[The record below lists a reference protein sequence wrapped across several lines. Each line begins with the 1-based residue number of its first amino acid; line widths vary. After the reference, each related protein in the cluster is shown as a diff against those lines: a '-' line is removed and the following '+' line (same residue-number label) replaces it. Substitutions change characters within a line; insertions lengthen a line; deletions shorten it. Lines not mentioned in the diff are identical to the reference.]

1 MEHKKK
7 DFNEWYNEV
16 IEESKLVDK
25 RYPVKGMNVWL
36 PYGWAIARNVDNV
49 IRNLMFSTSHEEVY
63 FPLLIPKDQF
73 AKEEEH
79 IRGFGSEVFW
89 VDKGGDTP
97 LDIPLALRPTS
108 ETAMY
113 PLFSLWIRTHADLP
127 LKIFQI
133 VNVFRY
139 ETKQTRTFLRVR
151 EIHFFEAH
159 TCHESF
165 EDAEKQIKEDM
176 EIWEKFCEKMALP
189 YILNVRP
196 EWDKF
201 AGAFYSIA
209 ADTIMPSGRPLQIGT
224 MHQYKQNFAKAY
236 NIMFTREDGT
246 REYAYQ
252 TTFGISERIIGAIVG
267 IHGDDRGLIL
277 PPEIAPY
284 QIVIVPIVSDEKEN
298 VMNEAK
304 TLFEELSRSFRVKMD
319 DRENYTPGY
328 KFYDWELRGVPL
340 RIEIGPKDI
349 KNNVITVSR
358 RDTLKRSLISRENC
372 SEELAKILSDIQKN
386 LREIAWKNMQ
396 KLIKDA
402 SSLDEIKENENVNR
416 VYWCGSAECANRIE
430 EYTGK
435 RILGI
440 PLIAEK
446 SKGKCVVCGKE
457 TDNVCYIG
465 RSY

>member
-1 MEHKKK
+1 MEHKKSE
-7 DFNEWYNEV
+7 FNEWYNEV
-16 IEESKLVDK
+16 IDESGLVDK

-36 PYGWAIARNVDNV
+36 PYGWAIARNIDNI
-49 IRNLMFSTSHEEVY
+49 IRDLMFSNSHEEVY
-63 FPLLIPKDQF
+63 FPLLVPKDQF

-79 IRGFGSEVFW
+79 IKGFGGEVFW
-89 VDKGGDTP
+89 VDRGGETP
-97 LDIPLALRPTS
+97 LDIPLVLRPTS

-113 PLFSLWIRTHADLP
+113 PLFSLWIRNHADLP

-139 ETKQTRTFLRVR
+139 ETKQTRAFIRVR

-159 TCHESF
+159 TCHDSF
-165 EDAEKQIKEDM
+165 EDAEKQINEDK

-201 AGAFYSIA
+201 AGAYYSIA

-224 MHQYKQNFAKAY
+224 MHQYRQNFAKAY
-236 NIMFTREDGT
+236 NIMFTKEDGS
-246 REYAYQ
+246 RDYVHQ

-284 QIVIVPIVSDEKEN
+284 QIVIVPIVTDEKEIIIK
-298 VMNEAK
+298 ESRK
-304 TLFEELSRSFRVKMD
+304 LFNELSKFFRVKLD
-319 DRENYTPGY
+319 ERENYTPGY
-328 KFYDWELRGVPL
+328 KFYDWELKGVPL
-340 RIEIGPKDI
+340 RVEIGPKDL

-358 RDTLKRSLISRENC
+358 RDTLKRSTIKRENFIEKI
-372 SEELAKILSDIQKN
+372 EELLKEIQIN
-386 LREIAWKNMQ
+386 LRKIAKENMTS
-396 KLIKDA
+396 LIKD
-402 SSLDEIKENENVNR
+402 SKNLDDVKNNENVDR
-416 VYWCGSAECANRIE
+416 IFWCGSTECAEKME

-435 RILGI
+435 RILGT
-440 PLIAEK
+440 PLNGEETE
-446 SKGKCVVCGKE
+446 GKCIVCGKN
-457 TDNVCYIG
+457 TKNICFVG

>member
-1 MEHKKK
+1 MEHKKS
-7 DFNEWYNEV
+7 DFNEWYNEI
-16 IEESKLVDK
+16 IEEAGLVDK

-36 PYGWAIARNVDNV
+36 PYGWAIARNIDEI
-49 IRNLMFSTSHEEVY
+49 IRKLMFSTSHQEVC

-79 IRGFGSEVFW
+79 IMGFGKEVFW
-89 VDKGGDTP
+89 VDRGGDTP

-113 PLFSLWIRTHADLP
+113 PIFSLWIRTHADLP

-139 ETKQTRTFLRVR
+139 ETKQTRTFIRVR

-159 TCHESF
+159 TCHQSF
-165 EDAEKQIKEDM
+165 EDAENQIKEDK

-201 AGAFYSIA
+201 AGAYYSIA

-224 MHQYKQNFAKAY
+224 MHQYKQNFSKAY
-236 NIMFTREDGT
+236 NIMFTNEDGS
-246 REYAYQ
+246 RDYVYQ

-277 PPEIAPY
+277 PPEIAPF
-284 QIVIVPIVSDEKEN
+284 QIVIVPIVTEEKEL
-298 VMNEAK
+298 VLNESRR
-304 TLFEELSRSFRVKMD
+304 LFDELSKFFRLKLD

-328 KFYDWELRGVPL
+328 KFYDWELKGVPL
-340 RIEIGPKDI
+340 RIEIGPKDL

-358 RDTLKRSLISRENC
+358 RDTLKRFIIPRENYI
-372 SEELAKILSDIQKN
+372 EKIAELLDEIQKN
-386 LREIAWKNMQ
+386 LRRISTENMNR
-396 KLIKDA
+396 LIKETK
-402 SSLDEIKENENVNR
+402 SLDEIKETEVVNK
-416 VYWCGSAECANRIE
+416 VFWCGSNECAKKIE

-435 RILGI
+435 WILGT
-440 PLIAEK
+440 PLNGEK
-446 SKGKCVVCGKE
+446 KKGKCIVCGKD
-457 TDNVCYIG
+457 TYTLCFVG